1 MNKFLSVLT
10 CLFMLVSCSP
20 KITTSISKTYSAL
33 NYEEEVIVLSI
44 SDSEPDNAELLGTV
58 KVGDSGFSVDCN
70 LTMVIDKAKI
80 EARKIGG
87 NAIKITKHSPP
98 TILGSS
104 CHRITANILKV
115 DNWDNYF
122 TANADS
128 ALIDADYALLHV
140 YRHSGAGVLINY
152 DLHLGDTV
160 ICRAQNKWKETVKI
174 YKDGLN
180 TLWARTEAKAELPI
194 NIKFGN
200 EYYIRCSLT
209 TGFFVGHPKL
219 ELVENT
225 IGQMEILSI
234 PEKKQ

>member
-1 MNKFLSVLT
+1 MNKILSFLT
-10 CLFMLVSCSP
+10 CLLVFVSCSP
-20 KITTSISKTYSAL
+20 KITTSISKTYATL
-33 NYEEEVIVLSI
+33 NYEEEVRVLSI
-44 SDSEPDNAELLGTV
+44 SDSEPDNSELLGTV
-58 KVGDSGFSVDCN
+58 KIGDSGFTVDCN

-80 EARKIGG
+80 EARKVGG

-98 TILGSS
+98 NFWGSS

-115 DNWDNYF
+115 DSWDNYID
-122 TANADS
+122 TPIDS
-128 ALIDADYALLHV
+128 ALIDADYALLHI
-140 YRHSGAGVLINY
+140 YRHSGAGALINY

-160 ICRAQNKWKETVKI
+160 ICRVQNKWKEIVKI
-174 YKDGLN
+174 NKDGLN

-209 TGFFVGHPKL
+209 TGFFVGHPQL
-219 ELVENT
+219 ELVDKI
-225 IGQMEILSI
+225 IGRMEFESV

>member
-1 MNKFLSVLT
+1 MNKFLSFLA
-10 CLFMLVSCSP
+10 CLLILVSCSP
-20 KITTSISKTYSAL
+20 KITTSISKNYGAL
-33 NYEEEVIVLSI
+33 SYEEEVRVLSI
-44 SDSEPDNAELLGTV
+44 QDTEPNNAELLGTV
-58 KVGDSGFSVDCN
+58 KIGDAGFTIDCN
-70 LTMVIDKAKI
+70 LSVVVDKAKI

-98 TILGSS
+98 NFWGSS

-115 DNWDNYF
+115 DNWNNYIAV
-122 TANADS
+122 TADS

-140 YRHSGAGVLINY
+140 YRHSGGGVLVNY

-174 YKDGLN
+174 HKDGLN
-180 TLWARTEAKAELPI
+180 TLWARTEAKAEIPI

-209 TGFFVGHPKL
+209 TGFLVGHPQL

-225 IGQMEILSI
+225 IGRMEFQSI